1 MTEPSLASSASE
13 LMVVLPEEAL
23 EVHQETH
30 MWGSKGGLCAVIL
43 AVRKQLEQASACIP
57 STLNLAS
64 LYVDGGWAG
73 GLGICHI
80 SKESHL
86 QGVKP

>member
-1 MTEPSLASSASE
+1 MSDRTFPASSASE

-23 EVHQETH
+23 EVHRETH
-30 MWGSKGGLCAVIL
+30 MWGSKGGLCAVML
-43 AVRKQLEQASACIP
+43 AVRKQLEQASACIT

-73 GLGICHI
+73 GLGCVILVRSHI
-80 SKESHL
+80 YR
-86 QGVKP
+86 V